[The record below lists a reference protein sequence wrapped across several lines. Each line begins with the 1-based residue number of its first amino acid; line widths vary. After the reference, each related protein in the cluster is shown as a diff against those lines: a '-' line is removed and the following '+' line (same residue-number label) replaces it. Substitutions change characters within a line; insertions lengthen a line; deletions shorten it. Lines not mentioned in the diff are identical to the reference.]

1 MPEDDPDIV
10 FLSSSLNNM
19 LVCGILKGIHLSLA
33 SADSKSDIDYIK
45 NWQEHTDSSEG
56 SRQSLTL
63 RSRESSLTK
72 FDSVE
77 ILDPKILENL
87 SLDDVRNIVNAI
99 KTTDKRRENKSLSL
113 HYSLAAKFNQSHFNA
128 EQSRK
133 TNRSGSES
141 LKSISRLSEVIK
153 DIQMQDN

>member
-33 SADSKSDIDYIK
+33 SRPSKSDFEILKKLNSSDQSEST
-45 NWQEHTDSSEG
+45 QE
-56 SRQSLTL
+56 SLTL
-63 RSRESSLTK
+63 RSRESSITK
-72 FDSVE
+72 FNSVE

-99 KTTDKRRENKSLSL
+99 KTTDKRIENKSLSV
-113 HYSLAAKFNQSHFNA
+113 HYSLAAKFNQ
-128 EQSRK
+128 
-133 TNRSGSES
+133 
-141 LKSISRLSEVIK
+141 
-153 DIQMQDN
+153 